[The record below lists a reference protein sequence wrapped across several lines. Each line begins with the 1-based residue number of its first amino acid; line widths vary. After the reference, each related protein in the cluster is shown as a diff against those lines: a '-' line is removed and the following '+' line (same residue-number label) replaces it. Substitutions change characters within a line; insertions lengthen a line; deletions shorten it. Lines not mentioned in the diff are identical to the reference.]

1 MKPREADSNRGAAT
15 SPGTDQTPGSIF
27 WREGVTPVPPGTA
40 TQFIT
45 RLVGRLYLV
54 ASQWTERLTAR
65 VRGPA
70 RPVRPA
76 GSMRILAV
84 GPFYSENWVAAHL
97 HALGRTP
104 EVQDIR
110 VITPEAYRPLPGVR
124 YHIPPAW
131 LRRLCGMSVARACS
145 ALRLVFSERPDVVI
159 GYHAPWN
166 GVVSLLAGRLGKC
179 RTAYFSVGGPAEIIG
194 GGLYSEHAL
203 FRRIGKEIPD
213 LERRFLA
220 LIDRFDSIITMGSG
234 SAQWFRSAGISA
246 SIWPMG
252 ASVDGSAF
260 SLNSASTGGTEKT
273 WDFVTVARLAPIKRL
288 DLLIRAVAELRDQ
301 GEARKAVIV
310 GDGADRSR
318 LETLLEETRLA
329 GSVELAG
336 FQSNVESWLER
347 SRLFVMTSASEGLP
361 LAIIEAMLCGL
372 PVVAPAVGDI
382 PDLIVDGRNGF
393 LFEPG
398 DVGSCVEA
406 LRRAQA
412 VGDTGAMGRIA
423 REHALAYTIEGRV
436 PLWSE
441 WLASQR
447 VADTA

>member
-1 MKPREADSNRGAAT
+1 MNPQDPGNVRAADMPREATRT
-15 SPGTDQTPGSIF
+15 PGTIF
-27 WREGVTPVPPGTA
+27 WREGVTPVPPGSA
-40 TQFIT
+40 TQYMARF
-45 RLVGRLYLV
+45 VGRAYL
-54 ASQWTERLTAR
+54 ALANWAERLAHF

-70 RPVRPA
+70 RAPRVA

-84 GPFYSENWVAAHL
+84 GPFYSGNWVAAHL
-97 HALGRTP
+97 HALGLAP
-104 EVQDIR
+104 EVQAIT
-110 VITPEAYRPLPGVR
+110 VITPEPYRALPGVR
-124 YHIPPAW
+124 YHIPPSW
-131 LRRLCGMSVARACS
+131 LRRLCGMSVARAFS
-145 ALRLVFSERPDVVI
+145 ALRLVFAERPDVVI

-166 GVVSLLAGRLGKC
+166 GVVSLLAGRLGRC

-203 FRRIGKEIPD
+203 FRRIGKEMPG

-220 LIDRFDSIITMGSG
+220 LIDRFDSVLTMGSG
-234 SAQWFRSAGISA
+234 SAEWFRSAGISA
-246 SIWPMG
+246 PIWPMG

-260 SLNSASTGGTEKT
+260 HLESPSNPEAQKN

-301 GEARKAVIV
+301 GDVLKAVIV
-310 GDGADRSR
+310 GDGSDRSR
-318 LETLLEETRLA
+318 LEALLEETRLA
-329 GSVELAG
+329 DSVELAG
-336 FQSNVESWLER
+336 FQSDVEAWLKR

-382 PDLIVDGRNGF
+382 PDLVVDGRNGF

-398 DVGSCVEA
+398 NLGSCVAA
-406 LRRAQA
+406 LRRAQSL
-412 VGDTGAMGRIA
+412 GDTQTMGRVA

-441 WLASQR
+441 WLAAQR
-447 VADTA
+447 AAKTC

>member
-1 MKPREADSNRGAAT
+1 M
-15 SPGTDQTPGSIF
+15 
-27 WREGVTPVPPGTA
+27 
-40 TQFIT
+40 
-45 RLVGRLYLV
+45 
-54 ASQWTERLTAR
+54 
-65 VRGPA
+65 
-70 RPVRPA
+70 
-76 GSMRILAV
+76 
-84 GPFYSENWVAAHL
+84 
-97 HALGRTP
+97 
-104 EVQDIR
+104 
-110 VITPEAYRPLPGVR
+110 
-124 YHIPPAW
+124 
-131 LRRLCGMSVARACS
+131 
-145 ALRLVFSERPDVVI
+145 
-159 GYHAPWN
+159 
-166 GVVSLLAGRLGKC
+166 
-179 RTAYFSVGGPAEIIG
+179 
-194 GGLYSEHAL
+194 
-203 FRRIGKEIPD
+203 
-213 LERRFLA
+213 
-220 LIDRFDSIITMGSG
+220 
-234 SAQWFRSAGISA
+234 
-246 SIWPMG
+246 
-252 ASVDGSAF
+252 
-260 SLNSASTGGTEKT
+260 
-273 WDFVTVARLAPIKRL
+273 
-288 DLLIRAVAELRDQ
+288 
-301 GEARKAVIV
+301 